1 MALLLTEDRSLFVDD
16 ESLKQKTGKKQA
28 AWETAVT
35 VIGALLSIVIVF
47 GTIVFICRRQ
57 ITRRCLGAK
66 LPQTPAHEALLG
78 RGGTANATNH
88 SASFPDPVLP
98 LDENGSTTANK
109 VKSSQR
115 PSSQVEAKSRSSVSS
130 GFMSGSMSN
139 SAHEQTSS
147 GEALFPAGHRTETCD
162 ARSSQELKTTS
173 KSSRRGHRKSRND
186 DGREN
191 LPLDVYPK
199 KTASTENGPY
209 LHEKRPPVE
218 GRDAPSLQKS
228 SLEDFPRNN
237 SPTSPETQAASNF
250 VHKSKP
256 SPSGT
261 EDVLSRIQHRG
272 RNANFKDLELDNL
285 KTKDPEERDV
295 LEVTTPQSDAS
306 SFILPQKDSA
316 NQDLDFITNDEFE
329 YDDYIPELPG
339 SYLTMDQPGY
349 TLTWSKHHL

>member
-1 MALLLTEDRSLFVDD
+1 MKSIALLFTEDRSLFVD
-16 ESLKQKTGKKQA
+16 EKKTGKKQA

-35 VIGALLSIVIVF
+35 VIGALLSIIIVF

-78 RGGTANATNH
+78 RGGTADATNRT
-88 SASFPDPVLP
+88 ASFPDAVLP

-139 SAHEQTSS
+139 SAHEHTSS

-162 ARSSQELKTTS
+162 ARASQELKTSS

-186 DGREN
+186 EGQEN

-199 KTASTENGPY
+199 KTASTEGGPY

-218 GRDAPSLQKS
+218 GRDAPSLQKT
-228 SLEDFPRNN
+228 SLEDFSRIN
-237 SPTSPETQAASNF
+237 SPTASETQDNNF

-261 EDVLSRIQHRG
+261 EDVLSRIQHRE
-272 RNANFKDLELDNL
+272 RDANFQELELNNL
-285 KTKDPEERDV
+285 KTKEPEERDV
-295 LEVTTPQSDAS
+295 LEVMTPQSDAS
-306 SFILPQKDSA
+306 SLILPQKDPA